1 MLNKLILP
9 VYLNQRIVFD
19 LLAMLEGGISHV
31 TRIDSAQ
38 KNSDSDEQRYGTRFG
53 LGKALSSLLSIEVSG
68 AREKKHGSDE
78 EYRATE
84 ERIHTPAS
92 LFFRLRERLFEEELV
107 RVIGPECTPK
117 ISDLVEF
124 QASLARNPLL
134 HTMDS
139 MISLIRLASAFSD
152 EGPGQKGPAKH
163 QKKGFDKTLEQMSTF
178 RDQLRSGGTSD
189 ILAEKVSGDYRA
201 LITLE
206 TDCLSDPTMA
216 DIVDGHFTILGK
228 VIKTVPSAEESISL
242 IRKSA
247 LTMMPKKTLEGL
259 FSSLQELSSDQA
271 FNLPPLHQEISGP
284 AFHVLPI
291 AIYA

>member
-19 LLAMLEGGISHV
+19 LLAMMEGGISHV
-31 TRIDSAQ
+31 TRIDSAHR
-38 KNSDSDEQRYGTRFG
+38 NNDSDEQRYGTRFG

-68 AREKKHGSDE
+68 AREKKRDSE
-78 EYRATE
+78 AESRVAE

-92 LFFRLRERLFEEELV
+92 LFFRLRERLFEEGLI
-107 RVIGPECTPK
+107 RVIGPECAPE

-139 MISLIRLASAFSD
+139 MISLLKLASVFTD
-152 EGPGQKGPAKH
+152 EGPGPKGPAKQ
-163 QKKGFDKTLEQMSTF
+163 QKKGLDKTLDQMSTF
-178 RDQLRSGGTSD
+178 RDQLRSGNTSD

-206 TDCLSDPTMA
+206 TDCLSDPGMA
-216 DIVDGHFTILGK
+216 DLVDGHFTILGK
-228 VIKTVPSAEESISL
+228 VIKTVSSPDESISL

-247 LTMMPKKTLEGL
+247 LTMMPKTVLEGI
-259 FSSLQELSSDQA
+259 FSSLQELSSSQA
-271 FNLPPLHQEISGP
+271 FNLPSLDQTISGP